1 MIQCSECDA
10 GGATW
15 RGSDSDR
22 GSADLVA
29 KDIECLSDALSCS
42 AARCTCTLAGTC
54 GLRAGTSLLLF
65 LFFFL
70 VVFAAEG
77 SLRCRLSLRRLSLSI
92 RGVIL
97 AIVVA
102 TEGEAG
108 GSAGLMVHLDGGQSF
123 TVSALFHLLSVR
135 YVSLFEKFDS

>member
-42 AARCTCTLAGTC
+42 VGRCTCAGTC

-70 VVFAAEG
+70 VVFVAAEG
-77 SLRCRLSLRRLSLSI
+77 GLRCRLSLRRLSLSI

-135 YVSLFEKFDS
+135 YGSLFEKFDF